1 MPYREEAISRKPAMT
16 DKRKQPD
23 PAAKTAAAKLAK
35 PAPKAQ
41 PYKGPPSNKA
51 DHAAFKRIDKNVMKR
66 MRVK

>member
-1 MPYREEAISRKPAMT
+1 MPYREEAHLRKPAMT
-16 DKRKQPD
+16 DKQKTSKPTGK
-23 PAAKTAAAKLAK
+23 PAAKAAK
-35 PAPKAQ
+35 PQ

>member
-1 MPYREEAISRKPAMT
+1 MPYRVQVLSRKPAMT
-16 DKRKQPD
+16 DKQPLAK
-23 PAAKTAAAKLAK
+23 PAAKTAAAKPAK
-35 PAPKAQ
+35 PQ

>member
-1 MPYREEAISRKPAMT
+1 MPYREEPHSRKPAMT
-16 DKRKQPD
+16 DKQKPSKPEAKAAATK
-23 PAAKTAAAKLAK
+23 PAAK
-35 PAPKAQ
+35 PQ